1 MWPEWNEG
9 NTFIIDHHRAMVDC
23 NPEANIIIPPA
34 FYVEDITKLAD
45 DNNYL
50 RCGLWPILQGLVGSV
65 DVHQQGSVLPNTKQ
79 AIGDTSQNVHAGGRS
94 TLSTSEL

>member
-1 MWPEWNEG
+1 M
-9 NTFIIDHHRAMVDC
+9 DC